1 MYQNYNI
8 GQTQFI
14 LNYDFTVPKNHITR
28 LTNIFVDSIPQEE
41 LLEKILR
48 QLVGPR
54 LTRQL
59 CLKSCY
65 LLMLVKLTLVANLKQ
80 CWKKIYLCVG

>member
-54 LTRQL
+54 LTRQ
-59 CLKSCY
+59 SC
-65 LLMLVKLTLVANLKQ
+65 
-80 CWKKIYLCVG
+80 